1 MFDAPIQDETPPAIG
16 TEEPDDSDDS
26 DDKLVAAARAAAKLA
41 RQVTI
46 PLGQVGLSLP
56 QYRVLAFLDE
66 GDAAPSDLAGR
77 LSVSRPSITALM
89 DGLVTRGLVER
100 RPDPDDGRRVSH
112 HLTEDG
118 RSTLHSADRAV
129 GDRLAAI
136 GTHVH
141 AGDSTR
147 LIASLARF
155 GEAIRAARAAG
166 TT

>member
-1 MFDAPIQDETPPAIG
+1 MPPTSGQDPASDADPQV
-16 TEEPDDSDDS
+16 
-26 DDKLVAAARAAAKLA
+26 VAAARAAAKLA

-46 PLGQVGLSLP
+46 PLGEVDLSLP

-89 DGLVTRGLVER
+89 DGLITRGLVER

-118 RSTLHSADRAV
+118 RSNLRSADRAV
-129 GDRLAAI
+129 GNRLAAI

>member
-16 TEEPDDSDDS
+16 TEEPDDS

-100 RPDPDDGRRVSH
+100 QPGCCPRRRHEFVVGVVGVVGFVGPDGGWRLVLDGGAEH
-112 HLTEDG
+112 DG
-118 RSTLHSADRAV
+118 
-129 GDRLAAI
+129 
-136 GTHVH
+136 
-141 AGDSTR
+141 
-147 LIASLARF
+147 
-155 GEAIRAARAAG
+155 
-166 TT
+166 